1 MAKQIRTY
9 DDMNGFYANQKP
21 YPHLAGLD
29 RYRRAPDPDR
39 HAYGAAVLS
48 AIRALQAREL
58 ARELPSHRC
67 PCASGTWANDGQEI
81 LRAVRQ
87 QNRRTS

>member
-1 MAKQIRTY
+1 MAKQIRTQ
-9 DDMNGFYANQKP
+9 DAMDGFYADHKV
-21 YPHLAGLD
+21 YPKLAGLD

-39 HAYGAAVLS
+39 RAYGQAVLS

-58 ARELPSHRC
+58 ARKLPSHGC
-67 PCASGTWANDGQEI
+67 PCASGTWASDGQEI

-87 QNRRTS
+87 QNRRA

>member
-1 MAKQIRTY
+1 MAKRKKSIA
-9 DDMNGFYANQKP
+9 DPHGDQKS

-29 RYRRAPDPDR
+29 RYRRNPDADR
-39 HAYGAAVLS
+39 RAYGQAVLS

-58 ARELPSHRC
+58 ARELPTHPC
-67 PCASGTWANDGQEI
+67 PCASGVWASDGHEI

-87 QNRRTS
+87 QNRRA

>member
-1 MAKQIRTY
+1 MAKRKTKTIGPIDNT
-9 DDMNGFYANQKP
+9 P
-21 YPHLAGLD
+21 LYPKLAGLD

-39 HAYGAAVLS
+39 RAYGQAVLA

-58 ARELPSHRC
+58 ARELPTHSC
-67 PCASGTWANDGQEI
+67 PCASGVWASDGQEI

-87 QNRRTS
+87 QNRRA

>member
-1 MAKQIRTY
+1 MAKRKTY
-9 DDMNGFYANQKP
+9 TDRDAPENQKP

-39 HAYGAAVLS
+39 RAYGQAVMAAV
-48 AIRALQAREL
+48 RALQAREL
-58 ARELPSHRC
+58 ARVLPSHPC
-67 PCASGTWANDGQEI
+67 PCASGVWASDGQEI

-87 QNRRTS
+87 QNRRG